1 LPSRSSRALEQNAH
15 IYENLG
21 GWAYLHWMF
30 EVLQK
35 KLGCMM
41 PMITMA
47 CMNVHGKW
55 MQMVRSLM
63 HVEFGEC
70 ISIQCSNQHWRSG
83 NARIH
88 WISLHYKYAQ
98 MLLMVGWFSC
108 IFSESTQRVT
118 HTIPGTLHSWIH
130 AQHNTTHLPVA
141 SRVDCC
147 LFAVTCRASST
158 SATHVGI
165 DSIDVLVSV
174 HWLRFPIQFH
184 RINPPRLR
192 GEARAMTAM
201 MSAMCRLTR
210 SNP

>member
-1 LPSRSSRALEQNAH
+1 
-15 IYENLG
+15 
-21 GWAYLHWMF
+21 
-30 EVLQK
+30 
-35 KLGCMM
+35 M

-47 CMNVHGKW
+47 CMNVDGKW
-55 MQMVRSLM
+55 MQMVRSLIR
-63 HVEFGEC
+63 VEFGEC

-130 AQHNTTHLPVA
+130 ARHNTAHLPVA

>member
-1 LPSRSSRALEQNAH
+1 
-15 IYENLG
+15 
-21 GWAYLHWMF
+21 
-30 EVLQK
+30 
-35 KLGCMM
+35 
-41 PMITMA
+41 
-47 CMNVHGKW
+47 
-55 MQMVRSLM
+55 MVRSLM
-63 HVEFGEC
+63 RVEFGEC
-70 ISIQCSNQHWRSG
+70 ILYLSNVQISIADLETRGYIESVYIKN
-83 NARIH
+83 
-88 WISLHYKYAQ
+88 AQ

-118 HTIPGTLHSWIH
+118 QTIPGTLHSWIH

-184 RINPPRLR
+184 RINPPKVKRRGPGYDGHDVCNVPFDSQQSLR
-192 GEARAMTAM
+192 GSYWNPNHSTMLYEQV
-201 MSAMCRLTR
+201 SKQFTR
-210 SNP
+210 VMKFSTPLP

>member
-1 LPSRSSRALEQNAH
+1 MGMHDANDH
-15 IYENLG
+15 NGMYECTWQMDANG
-21 GWAYLHWMF
+21 TF
-30 EVLQK
+30 
-35 KLGCMM
+35 
-41 PMITMA
+41 TDA
-47 CMNVHGKW
+47 CWVWRMYI
-55 MQMVRSLM
+55 
-63 HVEFGEC
+63 
-70 ISIQCSNQHWRSG
+70 ISIQRSNQHCRSG

-130 AQHNTTHLPVA
+130 ARHNTTHLPVA